1 MYIKLGEMMSGP
13 THRASDLIGLGLWPG
28 QGDLKSSS
36 GDSKV
41 QPWLRTTLEL

>member
-28 QGDLKSSS
+28 QGDLKAPQVILKCNH
-36 GDSKV
+36 G
-41 QPWLRTTLEL
+41 